1 MSYLVLARKFRPQQF
16 SEISGQ
22 NHVTRTLINSIRR
35 EKVAHAYL
43 FSGPRGVGKT
53 SIARIFAKALNC
65 KEPFGA
71 PSRQAGANQTSEGSV
86 SPGFGIEP
94 CGCCANCLE
103 IAQSSNLAVREIDGA
118 SHNSVDNVRDLIE
131 SFRALPPPGSRYKV
145 YIIDEVHMFSTAAF
159 NALLKSLEEPPPHT
173 IFILATT
180 EAHKIPETV
189 ISRCQRH
196 DFRSLGLDD
205 IEQCLQSIAREEAMQ
220 IEPEAIQMVARLS
233 DGSMR
238 DAQSL
243 LERVNAFCDG
253 AISAANASMVLGTVE
268 RAILARLSQAI
279 LSRQVGDALE
289 LVAEIFAKG
298 VDPARFARDFA
309 AHFRELLIARFGAE
323 KGLARA
329 GIGEADRVEL
339 LRQARSISE
348 QDVQDLAQIARQG
361 CDAAVRSSY
370 PKYAIEALVVRMATR
385 EPAMVLAEVL
395 AALQSSGP
403 SGFGRNAVRSE
414 QGSDRSVETAPER
427 KRASQP
433 TSAPS
438 IISVPAQGVASTAPA
453 PAVRSVAGEQGVA
466 VGNRAA
472 APTVA
477 PSNAPVTARAL
488 DWPSFVDHAAGAL
501 SRILVEHLRRLVVD
515 RFELIEST
523 GEGVL
528 SARGAAFSIDSLN
541 HVESKRKLQEALVS
555 FVGNKVWL
563 LALKVDAASDVRTT
577 PSGPPGPTGLSLVEQ
592 ERAERRKSKAERTN
606 DISNHPKIKD
616 LQKIFP
622 GTEIEAITLNEE

>member
-22 NHVTRTLINSIRR
+22 DHVTRTLINSIRR

-65 KEPFGA
+65 KEPFGSPA
-71 PSRQAGANQTSEGSV
+71 RHAGVDQPAEGGTSQ
-86 SPGFGIEP
+86 GFGIEP
-94 CGCCANCLE
+94 CGRCANCLE

-131 SFRALPPPGSRYKV
+131 SFRAMPPPGSRYKV

-180 EAHKIPETV
+180 ESHKIPETV

-196 DFRSLGLDD
+196 DFRSLSLDD
-205 IEQCLQSIAREEAMQ
+205 IEQCLQSIAREEGMQ

-279 LSRQVGDALE
+279 LSRDVGAALD
-289 LVAEIFAKG
+289 LVAEIFVKG

-309 AHFRELLIARFGAE
+309 GHFRELLIARFGAE
-323 KGLARA
+323 KGLARS

-339 LRQARSISE
+339 LRQARSVGE
-348 QDVQDLAQIARQG
+348 QDVQDLAQLARQG

-385 EPAMVLAEVL
+385 EPAIVIAEVL
-395 AALQSSGP
+395 AALQSSGGAATGRSSGTPP
-403 SGFGRNAVRSE
+403 SSSGIERANERGAMASAESAKARVSQRGTGPSAAV
-414 QGSDRSVETAPER
+414 
-427 KRASQP
+427 P
-433 TSAPS
+433 T
-438 IISVPAQGVASTAPA
+438 PA
-453 PAVRSVAGEQGVA
+453 PAALIKVVTPAASSAAFGEPSSGV
-466 VGNRAA
+466 
-472 APTVA
+472 
-477 PSNAPVTARAL
+477 RAL
-488 DWPSFVDHAAGAL
+488 DWPTFVEHAVGGL
-501 SRILVEHLRRLVVD
+501 SRILVEHLRRLVID
-515 RFELIEST
+515 RFEILESS

-541 HVESKRKLQEALVS
+541 QNESKRKLQDALGN
-555 FVGNKVWL
+555 FTGNKAWL
-563 LALKVDAASDVRTT
+563 VTLKVDDASDARLA
-577 PSGPPGPTGLSLVEQ
+577 SGEKASSPGLSLVDQ
-592 ERAERRKSKAERTN
+592 ERAQRRKSKQERTN

-622 GTEIEAITLNEE
+622 GTEIEAITLNED